1 MSRLVTTVT
10 QSTLANTAPGR
21 LLGLARSSTHLSNKG
36 LFSISSALALALV
49 FAC

>member
-1 MSRLVTTVT
+1 MNRLVTTVT
-10 QSTLANTAPGR
+10 QSTLANTAQGR
-21 LLGLARSSTHLSNKG
+21 PLGLARSSAQLSNKC